1 MNGGKRISKLYR
13 ITNAYLVLEKFLLKK
28 LLSLHQNIITKMPFF
43 YFSLYIKYNNLMTQS
58 DIIKI
63 YNRFK
68 DKYIRL
74 LLHSIEMLLI

>member
-13 ITNAYLVLEKFLLKK
+13 IANAYLVLEKFLLKK
-28 LLSLHQNIITKMPFF
+28 LLSLHQNIITKLPFF
-43 YFSLYIKYNNLMTQS
+43 YFSLYIKSNNLMTQS

>member
-1 MNGGKRISKLYR
+1 MNGGKRISKLY
-13 ITNAYLVLEKFLLKK
+13 IIANAYLVLEKFLLKK

>member
-13 ITNAYLVLEKFLLKK
+13 IANAYLVLEKFLLKK
-28 LLSLHQNIITKMPFF
+28 LLSLHQNIITKLPFF

>member
-1 MNGGKRISKLYR
+1 
-13 ITNAYLVLEKFLLKK
+13 
-28 LLSLHQNIITKMPFF
+28 MPFF

>member
-13 ITNAYLVLEKFLLKK
+13 IANAYLVLEKFLLKK